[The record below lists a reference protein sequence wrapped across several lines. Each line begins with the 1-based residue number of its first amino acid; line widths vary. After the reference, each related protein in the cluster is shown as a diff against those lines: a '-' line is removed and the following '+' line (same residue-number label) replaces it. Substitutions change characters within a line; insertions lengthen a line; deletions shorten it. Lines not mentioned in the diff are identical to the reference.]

1 MTIVADGWGRPSI
14 KAKRAAEW
22 MQKISDTLDL
32 TIVCTMECNKQGM
45 NSKRPHI
52 EHLGE
57 SGKMAFSFKL
67 VGMIYNDLHENR
79 ERAKNYWT
87 DSNGKDRPIIEVAYE
102 KNKITSYK
110 GTQCFKFRDECA
122 TLEEISSAQIEEMVK
137 DRHEKK
143 IEKQTGIP
151 NVKLYEGNLDGFSST
166 G

>member
-1 MTIVADGWGRPSI
+1 
-14 KAKRAAEW
+14 
-22 MQKISDTLDL
+22 
-32 TIVCTMECNKQGM
+32 
-45 NSKRPHI
+45 
-52 EHLGE
+52 
-57 SGKMAFSFKL
+57 MAFSFKL

-79 ERAKNYWT
+79 ERAKTYWT
-87 DSNGKDRPIIEVAYE
+87 DPNGKDKPIIEVSYE

-110 GTQCFKFRDECA
+110 GTQYFKFRDECA
-122 TLEEISSAQIEEMVK
+122 TLEEISRAQIEDIVK